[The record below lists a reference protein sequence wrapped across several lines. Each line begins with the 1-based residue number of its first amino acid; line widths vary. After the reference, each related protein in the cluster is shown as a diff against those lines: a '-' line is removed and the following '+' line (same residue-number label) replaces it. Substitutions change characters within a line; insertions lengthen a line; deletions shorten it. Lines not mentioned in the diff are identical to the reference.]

1 MVLQLIRQQAAMA
14 DETLKQIKEMNK
26 TLDISKLRRKKG
38 AYEGQLKNCRSRK
51 MELYESYATGNLTKE
66 EYLDKKKGIAQKES
80 GYKEQLL
87 ELQEKIAE
95 AEAQKAKEKDP
106 GLKAFV
112 RYKNLEAL
120 SYPVVQEL
128 VKEIRFYDPEHMEV
142 IWNFRDEYMEAEK
155 RISD

>member
-1 MVLQLIRQQAAMA
+1 
-14 DETLKQIKEMNK
+14 
-26 TLDISKLRRKKG
+26 
-38 AYEGQLKNCRSRK
+38 
-51 MELYESYATGNLTKE
+51 MELYEAYATGNLTKE

-87 ELQEKIAE
+87 ELQGKIAE

-142 IWNFRDEYMEAEK
+142 IWNFRDEYIEAEK